1 MDNGTNLFTLTIFLI
16 IIFIFFL
23 GSSSSGFSFSSSR
36 FTVSYFL
43 LSWWWYF
50 FLIRVLLLSND
61 ETPKLLSQ
69 SSHNEEPKN
78 FIIFKL
84 KEICAY
90 SGVEL
95 GPGLSLKTI
104 RVPPNPLS
112 PPPKH
117 CINTAYHCTCHI
129 LLELHLLLRE
139 KKKMIPNTT
148 SIRESVQTSLD
159 SSSSSATSICSSWA
173 SSSSEDSSVLTIKQT
188 NYQLTIFSN
197 TR

>member
-1 MDNGTNLFTLTIFLI
+1 M
-16 IIFIFFL
+16 
-23 GSSSSGFSFSSSR
+23 
-36 FTVSYFL
+36 
-43 LSWWWYF
+43 
-50 FLIRVLLLSND
+50 VLLPHQSPPPFKWWN
-61 ETPKLLSQ
+61 TQTTVTVFSQ
-69 SSHNEEPKN
+69 WRTKNIHN
-78 FIIFKL
+78 IQIRRDL
-84 KEICAY
+84 RLCAH

-117 CINTAYHCTCHI
+117 CIKHCISCTCHI

-197 TR
+197 TRYTCLVEAGRYDMSNSPLNKL